1 MKVPSRSQ
9 GRSRLIRLTINRNRP
24 IVLFSFILI
33 SLTCLLSVHASQGS
47 GYQQGSPGGPVGRTV
62 QVQSQLATSAVP
74 DFGADGLKDLTA
86 DQKKKIFSGE
96 VVLVPSHE
104 GAPEGQTIISAAL
117 IFEVPAEKA
126 WSILSDTE
134 RQAEY
139 LEEIKELKIIEQG
152 ADYNRMFFVVRI
164 MGQKVRYTV
173 IHHFRPDKLYFWWE
187 LDPAEPRDLKE
198 LYGFWKLHQLD
209 EQRTVARYGSLVRP
223 DFPVPG
229 FIRDW
234 LYKANL
240 RSSLEKVKKYVAS
253 QARR

>member
-1 MKVPSRSQ
+1 MKVPSRSP
-9 GRSRLIRLTINRNRP
+9 GRPRLIRLTINRNRQ
-24 IVLFSFILI
+24 IILFSFILI
-33 SLTCLLSVHASQGS
+33 SLACQLPVLATQGG
-47 GYQQGSPGGPVGRTV
+47 GYQPGSFGGSICRTV
-62 QVQSQLATSAVP
+62 QVQPQPATATVP
-74 DFGADGLKDLTA
+74 DFGSDGLKDLTA
-86 DQKKKIFSGE
+86 EQKKKIFSGE
-96 VVLVPSHE
+96 VILVSSHE
-104 GAPEGQTIISAAL
+104 GAPEGRTIISAAL

-173 IHHFRPDKLYFWWE
+173 IHHFWPDKLYFWWE

-198 LYGFWKLHQLD
+198 LYGFWKLHRLD

-223 DFPVPG
+223 AFPVPG

-253 QARR
+253 QSRP